1 MAFGDCRPISKDN
14 NTCDLLRD
22 DGMYIFDWDTLEWHN
37 EDVSLLSFGNKGS
50 RAYHVIEKGIYFSVG
65 LHIRKIV
72 YDSAQFQ
79 MFLETQ

>member
-50 RAYHVIEKGIYFSVG
+50 RAHHVIEKGIYFSVDY
-65 LHIRKIV
+65 IFVKMCTI
-72 YDSAQFQ
+72 
-79 MFLETQ
+79 EK